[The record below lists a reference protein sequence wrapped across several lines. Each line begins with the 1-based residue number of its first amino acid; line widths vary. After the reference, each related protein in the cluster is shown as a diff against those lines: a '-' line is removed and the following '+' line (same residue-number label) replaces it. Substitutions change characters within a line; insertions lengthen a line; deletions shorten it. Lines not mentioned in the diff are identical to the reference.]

1 MTISTTTRK
10 AGPFAGNNVTTSFPF
25 TFKVFADTDLVVVHT
40 DPSEVETT
48 LVLATDYTVTLNPD
62 QDTDPGGTVTLPSA
76 LLTGYKLTITS
87 DVPTLQSLE
96 LTNGGGFYP
105 AVINDALD
113 RLTILAQ
120 QNTEKIGRSVKV
132 PVSSSDDPDNLIDT
146 LLAASSSASVSAAS
160 ASSSASSASASASSA
175 SGSASAAAASAASID
190 AANLLTKSGNLSGL
204 GSAAT
209 ARTNLGLGTAATA
222 NTGTGSGNVPLVG
235 TKSATD
241 TLAGLVEPRVQIREH
256 AAPTT
261 ALAGHH
267 RETPADSS
275 HLGGW
280 CAYCGAI
287 AQAASTILP
296 TPVCIRRGHRDDTF
310 SLPLRTTALATG
322 DRASPFDSRGPP
334 LTS

>member
-1 MTISTTTRK
+1 MLRLIRQRSW
-10 AGPFAGNNVTTSFPF
+10 FAW
-25 TFKVFADTDLVVVHT
+25 
-40 DPSEVETT
+40 
-48 LVLATDYTVTLNPD
+48 
-62 QDTDPGGTVTLPSA
+62 
-76 LLTGYKLTITS
+76 
-87 DVPTLQSLE
+87 
-96 LTNGGGFYP
+96 
-105 AVINDALD
+105 
-113 RLTILAQ
+113 
-120 QNTEKIGRSVKV
+120 
-132 PVSSSDDPDNLIDT
+132 
-146 LLAASSSASVSAAS
+146 
-160 ASSSASSASASASSA
+160 
-175 SGSASAAAASAASID
+175 
-190 AANLLTKSGNLSGL
+190 
-204 GSAAT
+204 
-209 ARTNLGLGTAATA
+209 LGLFALAGQIVLTLGHSHAGRESDLRDA
-222 NTGTGSGNVPLVG
+222 
-235 TKSATD
+235 
-241 TLAGLVEPRVQIREH
+241 LAGLFEPRVQISEH